1 MSYRY
6 AINYKR
12 DTNIPKLIDDTFN
25 EEGFRQL
32 MAEAKIQFTDLVRAP
47 LLCKW
52 AAVGYRRLLTSQC
65 WGDRTAS
72 GS

>member
-12 DTNIPKLIDDTFN
+12 HQHPQQMYDTFN
-25 EEGFRQL
+25 EEGFQRL

-52 AAVGYRRLLTSQC
+52 AAVGYKRLLTSQC
-65 WGDRTAS
+65 WGDHTAS